1 MEAPQSYDHMDDFPG
16 RFDNYEGVP
25 GGMGGIPGG
34 MGGMPGGMGGM
45 PGGMG
50 GMPGGMGGMPGGMGG
65 MPGGMGG
72 MPGGMGHGGPRRMGH
87 SHHGG
92 NEGYSQN
99 FQNGQQVN
107 NNQNFYSPSSWMGST
122 YGSIYEI
129 LMIIFLG
136 GFIFNCLCGK
146 TLNDKYAIAW
156 YNANKQYFEERY
168 EMIGLKKEEDQ
179 LDFKMPDNLPITK
192 ENPHVF
198 KFYAAN
204 YRYVK
209 WLLAVLEVS

>member
-1 MEAPQSYDHMDDFPG
+1 
-16 RFDNYEGVP
+16 
-25 GGMGGIPGG
+25 
-34 MGGMPGGMGGM
+34 MPGGMGRN
-45 PGGMG
+45 
-50 GMPGGMGGMPGGMGG
+50 
-65 MPGGMGG
+65 
-72 MPGGMGHGGPRRMGH
+72 PRRSGH

-92 NEGYSQN
+92 NHGHSQN
-99 FQNGQQVN
+99 FQNNQQQIN
-107 NNQNFYSPSSWMGST
+107 SNNQNFNSPSSWLGST
-122 YGSIYEI
+122 YGSIYEVM
-129 LMIIFLG
+129 MIVFLG

-192 ENPHVF
+192 ENPCVF

-209 WLLAVLEVS
+209 WLLAILEVNIIFNLYL